1 MSNMNNSNET
11 ENAIITLVIVMLVIL
26 ALSFTYKNI
35 YENTNNYKINN
46 TQMEPFINYQDTKT
60 KTINWCNKMKSV
72 GLLSSEQYDECISTF
87 TDASNNTG
95 ILPKDAQIPNT
106 GLTRNYSL
114 YDTKTQALTD
124 SITEDNTNNVMLVS
138 NTGMYMACRT
148 DNTIYFIQNID
159 DPLVNQQDIRFTL
172 VPQNNNIYALMSAYG
187 KYLKIDQESTT
198 IVKSQT
204 ENLTV
209 SFSGTIID
217 TMSTWNVTKYDSNQN
232 VKAKF
237 ETAYINN
244 FFLSSSISTQTNSSG
259 NNSLTVT
266 YGDDDSIIWQMI
278 AIQKSTSTDS
288 INNSNVAYLVTK
300 ENILHSVI
308 ANKSKI
314 ICLSNIK
321 NALTKL
327 QDNVRSNYVNIDN
340 HVQQVLSNMG
350 NSVNGGNS
358 GISISN
364 DDMNTVTNNLLNIK
378 NDYLQQIQND
388 IDRVNSELYDLNKTE
403 TSIENDYKKYLNDL
417 STNLDSVNSQIEQN
431 KIIMNRQKNEYD
443 TLNSDYSYIDKKKNK
458 VKNIDTIAKVN
469 SNLISSSG
477 SQNSSLL
484 KIYPIIIF
492 ISFLIMIY
500 LIYVTY
506 KKFMNNVYYNYV
518 D

>member
-1 MSNMNNSNET
+1 MNNMNNSNET

-26 ALSFTYKNI
+26 ALSFI
-35 YENTNNYKINN
+35 YNNENTNTK
-46 TQMEPFINYQDTKT
+46 MEPFINYQDTKT

-72 GLLSSEQYDECISTF
+72 GLLSAEQYDECISTF

-95 ILPKDAQIPNT
+95 ILPKDSKIPNT

-114 YDTKTQALTD
+114 YDTKKQTLTD

-204 ENLTV
+204 DNLTV

-259 NNSLTVT
+259 NNSLTVS

-278 AIQKSTSTDS
+278 AIPKSTSTDS

-340 HVQQVLSNMG
+340 HIQQVLSNMG
-350 NSVNGGNS
+350 SGGNS
-358 GISISN
+358 GGSDSSGGSDGISISN
-364 DDMNTVTNNLLNIK
+364 DDMNTVTNNLLNMK

-388 IDRVNSELYDLNKTE
+388 IDRVNTELYDLNKTE
-403 TSIENDYKKYLNDL
+403 TSIENDYKTYLNDL

-469 SNLISSSG
+469 SNLISSG
-477 SQNSSLL
+477 GTQNSSLL
-484 KIYPIIIF
+484 KIYPVVIF

-506 KKFMNNVYYNYV
+506 KKFMNNIYYNYL

>member
-1 MSNMNNSNET
+1 
-11 ENAIITLVIVMLVIL
+11 
-26 ALSFTYKNI
+26 
-35 YENTNNYKINN
+35 
-46 TQMEPFINYQDTKT
+46 
-60 KTINWCNKMKSV
+60 
-72 GLLSSEQYDECISTF
+72 
-87 TDASNNTG
+87 
-95 ILPKDAQIPNT
+95 
-106 GLTRNYSL
+106 
-114 YDTKTQALTD
+114 
-124 SITEDNTNNVMLVS
+124 
-138 NTGMYMACRT
+138 
-148 DNTIYFIQNID
+148 
-159 DPLVNQQDIRFTL
+159 
-172 VPQNNNIYALMSAYG
+172 MSAYG

-198 IVKSQT
+198 IVKNQT

-217 TMSTWNVTKYDSNQN
+217 TMSTWNITKYDSNQN

-259 NNSLTVT
+259 NNSLTVS

-278 AIQKSTSTDS
+278 AIPKSTSTDS

-308 ANKSKI
+308 SNKSKI

-340 HVQQVLSNMG
+340 HVQQVLSNMD
-350 NSVNGGNS
+350 NGGNGGNGGS
-358 GISISN
+358 GGSGGISISN
-364 DDMNTVTNNLLNIK
+364 DDMNTVTNNLLNMK
-378 NDYLQQIQND
+378 NNYLQQIQND
-388 IDRVNSELYDLNKTE
+388 INRVNSELSDLKKNE
-403 TSIENDYKKYLNDL
+403 ENIENDYKTYLNEV
-417 STNLDSVNSQIEQN
+417 STKLDSVNSQIEQN

-443 TLNSDYSYIDKKKNK
+443 TLNSDYSYIDKKKTK

-469 SNLISSSG
+469 SNLISSG
-477 SQNSSLL
+477 GAQNSSLL
-484 KIYPIIIF
+484 KIYPVVIF

-500 LIYVTY
+500 LIYITY

>member
-1 MSNMNNSNET
+1 MNNMNNSNET
-11 ENAIITLVIVMLVIL
+11 ENAIVTLVIVMLVIL

-35 YENTNNYKINN
+35 YKNTINNKINN
-46 TQMEPFINYQDTKT
+46 SQMEPFINYQDTKT

-72 GLLSSEQYDECISTF
+72 GLLSTEQYDECISTF

-95 ILPKDAQIPNT
+95 ILPKDITTPNT
-106 GLTRNYSL
+106 GLNRNYSL
-114 YDTKTQALTD
+114 YDTKKQKIID

-198 IVKSQT
+198 IVKSET

-209 SFSGTIID
+209 SFSGSTID
-217 TMSTWNVTKYDSNQN
+217 TMSSWNVTKYDSNQN

-237 ETAYINN
+237 ETAYVNN
-244 FFLSSSISTQTNSSG
+244 YFLSSSISTQTNSSD
-259 NNSLTVT
+259 NNSLTVS

-278 AIQKSTSTDS
+278 AIPKSTSTDS

-300 ENILHSVI
+300 ENILSSI
-308 ANKSKI
+308 MSNKSKI

-321 NALTKL
+321 DALTRL

-340 HVQQVLSNMG
+340 HVKQVLNNMDG
-350 NSVNGGNS
+350 NGGS
-358 GISISN
+358 SISN
-364 DDMNTVTNNLLNIK
+364 DDMNTVNNNLLNMK
-378 NDYLQQIQND
+378 NNYLQQIQND
-388 IDRVNSELYDLNKTE
+388 INKVNSELYDLNKTGE
-403 TSIENDYKKYLNDL
+403 NIENDYKFYLNDL
-417 STNLDSVNSQIEQN
+417 STNLDSINFQIEQN
-431 KIIMNRQKNEYD
+431 NIIMNRQKNKYD

-458 VKNIDTIAKVN
+458 AKNTDTIAEVN
-469 SNLISSSG
+469 SNLISTRG

-484 KIYPIIIF
+484 IIYPIIIF
-492 ISFLIMIY
+492 ISFLIVIY

-506 KKFMNNVYYNYV
+506 KKFMSNVYYNYL